1 MVAAFSQLFLMDFIL
16 TNYDVIRGSGDF
28 IFKNS
33 AFRNHIRT
41 ISLLNQLAHSED
53 GWLFSALGTVSGFT
67 LSRSYPEAM
76 KAYLNGL
83 LA

>member
-1 MVAAFSQLFLMDFIL
+1 MVAAFSQRFLMDFIL

-41 ISLLNQLAHSED
+41 ISLLNQLVHSED
-53 GWLFSALGTVSGFT
+53 GW
-67 LSRSYPEAM
+67 
-76 KAYLNGL
+76 
-83 LA
+83 